1 MYFRHMT
8 TGCRK
13 RVTIYSYSPGTALG
27 ITMGI
32 VTRGHCAIMVFFEL
46 FSNNPEI
53 IAVESGKALFSEGED
68 GHQMFVLV
76 VGSAEIIVKNRV
88 VETIFPGNVVG
99 EMGLVSP
106 GPRSATVV
114 AKTRCEFVAIDE
126 KRFQYLV
133 QQTPFFAT
141 QVMRVLAER
150 LRATDELLPLSE
162 DV

>member
-1 MYFRHMT
+1 
-8 TGCRK
+8 
-13 RVTIYSYSPGTALG
+13 
-27 ITMGI
+27 
-32 VTRGHCAIMVFFEL
+32 MVFFEL

-53 IAVESGKALFSEGED
+53 IVVEAGKPLFVEGDE
-68 GHQMFVLV
+68 GHQMFVLT
-76 VGSAEIIVKNRV
+76 VGSAEVIVKNRV
-88 VETIFPGNVVG
+88 VETLYPGNIVG

-150 LRATDELLPLSE
+150 LRATDEMLPLSE